1 MINWTTKSLMVI
13 GCWFFVLGS
22 LQAANKEPFS
32 RGNRFAAGDT
42 LSAQTFVSESEFS
55 LFIAEELKI
64 TESITSLNMQE
75 VDSLHKLLNET
86 KKVLIPKADLVKFLG
101 FKVTSPETKQV
112 MGQAVELSPKN
123 RTQRLTLDVIE
134 GDSFTLNYVVEEG
147 IGNAGKI
154 EILLNQV
161 SVAKAAAKKRG
172 KKITLAFV
180 ASETGEVEI
189 VLRNTGPLKEK
200 GTIQVHVTPRA
211 ENVVVKKIRSVV
223 LRKELVDAQVQDTL
237 FQTVV
242 DERVVL
248 THRANLKGN
257 SVLQKQL
264 DFGIDNEVLGFAL
277 FFFPY
282 SEKDN
287 LQISRRETYRED
299 PLEDF
304 SVKELSGKS
313 FTYLPEFAFP
323 ELSVSLI
330 DTQRKIFWSN
340 GNHPALEAWK
350 VSPNSKANYAFFKT
364 KQTLGN
370 GSVQVKFSNTSDLYD
385 LDFGLKI
392 ISLTLKKFTIKQ
404 EVDVEGFE
412 ETILLTLL

>member
-1 MINWTTKSLMVI
+1 MINWRKKSLLTI
-13 GCWFFVLGS
+13 GCWVLILGS
-22 LQAANKEPFS
+22 LQAAKKEPLS
-32 RGNRFAAGDT
+32 GSSRFASRDT
-42 LSAQTFVSESEFS
+42 LSAQTFVTESDFS
-55 LFIAEELKI
+55 LFIAEELKL
-64 TESITSLNMQE
+64 TESITSLNMLE
-75 VDSLHKLLNET
+75 VDSLHKVLNET
-86 KKVLIPKADLVKFLG
+86 KKLLIPKADLVKMLG
-101 FKVTSPETKQV
+101 FRVASPETKLV
-112 MGQAVELSPKN
+112 LGQAVELSPKN
-123 RTQRLTLDVIE
+123 RTQKLTLEVIE
-134 GDSFTLNYVVEEG
+134 GDSFTLSYVVEEG

-161 SVAKAAAKKRG
+161 SVVKAVSKKRG
-172 KKITLAFV
+172 KKINLDFV

-211 ENVVVKKIRSVV
+211 EHVLVKKIKTVV
-223 LRKELVDAQVQDTL
+223 FRKELVDALVQDTL
-237 FQTVV
+237 YQTVM

-257 SVLQKQL
+257 AVLQKQL
-264 DFGIDNEVLGFAL
+264 DFGAENEVLGFAV

-282 SEKDN
+282 SDKDN
-287 LQISRRETYRED
+287 LQVSRKETYRED

-304 SVKELSGKS
+304 SAKELSGKS
-313 FTYLPEFAFP
+313 FTYLPEFSFP
-323 ELSVSLI
+323 DLTVSFL
-330 DTQRKIFWSN
+330 DAQRKLVWSS
-340 GNHPALEAWK
+340 GSFPAQEAWK
-350 VSPNSKANYAFFKT
+350 VSPNSKANYAFFKS

-370 GSVQVKFSNTSDLYD
+370 GTVQVKFSNTSDLYD

>member
-1 MINWTTKSLMVI
+1 
-13 GCWFFVLGS
+13 
-22 LQAANKEPFS
+22 
-32 RGNRFAAGDT
+32 
-42 LSAQTFVSESEFS
+42 
-55 LFIAEELKI
+55 
-64 TESITSLNMQE
+64 
-75 VDSLHKLLNET
+75 
-86 KKVLIPKADLVKFLG
+86 
-101 FKVTSPETKQV
+101 
-112 MGQAVELSPKN
+112 
-123 RTQRLTLDVIE
+123 
-134 GDSFTLNYVVEEG
+134 
-147 IGNAGKI
+147 
-154 EILLNQV
+154 
-161 SVAKAAAKKRG
+161 
-172 KKITLAFV
+172 
-180 ASETGEVEI
+180 
-189 VLRNTGPLKEK
+189 
-200 GTIQVHVTPRA
+200 
-211 ENVVVKKIRSVV
+211 VVKKIRSVV
-223 LRKELVDAQVQDTL
+223 LRKELVDAQVQDTI

-287 LQISRRETYRED
+287 LQVSRRETYRED

-370 GSVQVKFSNTSDLYD
+370 GSVQAKFSNTSDLYD

-412 ETILLTLL
+412 ETILLTIL

>member
-1 MINWTTKSLMVI
+1 MVI

-32 RGNRFAAGDT
+32 NGNRFAAGDT

-287 LQISRRETYRED
+287 LQVSRRETYRED

>member
-1 MINWTTKSLMVI
+1 MVI

-299 PLEDF
+299 SLEDF
-304 SVKELSGKS
+304 SMKELSGKS

-330 DTQRKIFWSN
+330 DTQSKIFWSN